1 MKTVNFQIASK
12 PDACHHGSIHL
23 SMGVLTVAMLRK
35 DYKVEGKA
43 RHTMENTETAV
54 AMNLLIIL
62 LSSTIEKLE

>member
-1 MKTVNFQIASK
+1 
-12 PDACHHGSIHL
+12 
-23 SMGVLTVAMLRK
+23 MGVLTVAMLRK

-62 LSSTIEKLE
+62 LSSTIEKLEWVT